1 MHGFFEGEGTLGKGS
16 LAHTDPNLSK
26 AFSAC
31 NMTHGIPL
39 FPRHLAAELQNMLK
53 VSFSLDVS
61 RQGYDALRQSFDSHT
76 SLIHVPPDALLD
88 VLRAYRRSKTRD
100 GAHTSAVFLTP
111 LVEGYTDLAP
121 WQAYL
126 RRMRKVRTYT
136 AEDWPGC
143 PYPMQA
149 WYDPP
154 CYPPP
159 PPKACAAVALTTC
172 QPPSTQMAAS
182 CMLAAMN
189 NGSPSMLFEARIAGA
204 KGLALMDT
212 GASTVFISEEFCL
225 ANGIKI
231 FPFEGSVT
239 LAGNQSTKVIGKCSF
254 GLSIGRCMSHAVEAI
269 AMPELVNGVALIL
282 GESWLRKH
290 GVTLDYSTMQCTVLT
305 RRGRLS
311 IMQAWQG
318 SDDGTPSDAMA
329 MAAAA
334 RHEQEP
340 EPQAVPPPLTA
351 KQARRAMKRGARPF
365 LCCIKQ
371 VFEDEREA
379 VRTDIEINPVV
390 AAVRANPGGTNG
402 NNGTDHPDGP
412 LAAEAAPTPQK
423 ESVEARIEKALFPKA
438 PDPTLL
444 GSDRLR
450 NLLLRFKERF
460 PDSLPPFAAQDHG
473 VKHCIDLIPGS
484 KVPYRKPYRMSPKEL
499 GEAKRQVQE
508 FLDKGIIVPSQSPFG
523 ANMFFVAKSDGSL
536 RAVVD
541 FRFLN
546 AICVKQRFP
555 MPNAQDLIDRMQGKT
570 IWSTMDLSSGF
581 YQIALNPEDRHKT
594 AFSTPF
600 GHYEFTCLPMGLCN
614 SPSTFQS
621 VMTRMFAPYDFV
633 LVYVDDLIICSAT
646 PEEHEQ
652 HLAKVLSVLEEHKM
666 YVSLKKC
673 QFNRPEVKF
682 LGHICGRD
690 GVKVDPA
697 KVKAVAEWPT
707 PKTPSHVSQFLGLAN
722 YMRRFIQGYAAMA
735 APLYELTKKDAAF
748 EWRQEHDAAFGAL
761 KEALTTAPVLAM
773 PDYGKTFE
781 VRSDASLLGTGA
793 VLMQDDRPVAY
804 HSKRFTSAERN
815 YGTGEQELLGVI
827 HALDAWRCYLE
838 GSKVKL
844 VTDHHPL
851 IYLNTQPL
859 LSRRQARWLEKLS
872 RFDYE
877 WEYRPG
883 RVNVADPLSRSPQ
896 LALALLCCAGVLRSG
911 RVLSNGNGTAAAPR
925 PAKRQRMQAAAP
937 SEAKSKAK
945 AGARKKREAD
955 DQVIGT
961 PPMAPLLERIRQ
973 GYETDSY
980 FHTSKLTACMV
991 QKDGLWLKDGLIA
1004 VPDAGDLR
1012 ELIIKDMHEPP
1023 LSGHV
1028 GPEKTLQ
1035 AVSRIFWWPRIR
1047 RDCIQFV
1054 QRCHACQCNKSSSVR
1069 PGGLLQP
1076 LPIPERRWECV
1087 TMDLITSLPKTANG
1101 NDAIVVFV
1109 DKLSKMC
1116 HFVATTTSISAEQF
1130 AEVYVNAVVRHHGLS
1145 RTIVSDRDP
1154 RFQGKFW
1161 QSVCDL
1167 LGMKSAMS
1175 TAFHPATDGQTERA
1189 NRTLED
1195 MLRHYVGPHQDDWD
1209 RRLAAAEFAV
1219 NNSWQ
1224 ASVRNTPFFLN
1235 YGQHPLT
1242 PVTIGTEHVV
1252 PSATAFVH
1260 GLEEHIKAAKLCL
1273 RQAQDRQKA
1282 YADKSRRDV
1291 SFAAGDMVLLN
1302 TRNIKLKMTKD
1313 MTKKLMPKWVGPYKV
1328 TERIGPVAV
1337 RLELPPHLKLHNV
1350 FHVSLVKPYLS
1361 DGPVQPPPPLE
1372 IDADGPIYTAQE
1384 LMDKRER
1391 RSGTR
1396 RITEYLVRWQGYGPQ
1411 YDSWEPSRNILDKGL
1426 IEAFK
1431 ARLAA
1436 R

>member
-1 MHGFFEGEGTLGKGS
+1 MQHGSHLGEPNGYGS
-16 LAHTDPNLSK
+16 IFDKNFRLASVLLATDK
-26 AFSAC
+26 AQG
-31 NMTHGIPL
+31 MPE
-39 FPRHLAAELQNMLK
+39 FPRHLTTDLQKALNVM
-53 VSFSLDVS
+53 FTLDTS
-61 RQGYDALRQSFDSHT
+61 RQGLTALQQGFEGHT
-76 SLIHVPPDALLD
+76 SLVYVPADALYD
-88 VLRAYRRSKTRD
+88 VMRAYRSSKARN
-100 GAHTSAVFLTP
+100 GLGTSAVFIVP
-111 LVEGYTDLAP
+111 LANEHTEVAP
-121 WQAYL
+121 WRAYL
-126 RRMRKVRTYT
+126 RRMRKVFTY
-136 AEDWPGC
+136 DRISWPGC

-154 CYPPP
+154 AEPKPFPPP
-159 PPKACAAVALTTC
+159 PHFAQESGCEPATQAVASCTLAA
-172 QPPSTQMAAS
+172 AAS
-182 CMLAAMN
+182 
-189 NGSPSMLFEARIAGA
+189 NGPSMVFSARIAGA
-204 KGLALMDT
+204 KGLVLMDT
-212 GASTVFISEEFCL
+212 GASAVFISEEFCL

-231 FPFEGSVT
+231 FPYDGSVT
-239 LAGNQSTKVIGKCSF
+239 LAGNQSTPVIGKCF
-254 GLSIGRCMSHAVEAI
+254 VGLNIGKGVSHKVEAI
-269 AMPELVNGVALIL
+269 ALPELVNGVALIL
-282 GESWLRKH
+282 GESWLKAN
-290 GVTLDYSTMQCTVLT
+290 GVTLDYGTMRCNLRTPG
-305 RRGRLS
+305 GRMRELHP
-311 IMQAWQG
+311 WQG
-318 SDDGTPSDAMA
+318 SGEGTPSHA

-334 RHEQEP
+334 MPHPEDEP
-340 EPQAVPPPLTA
+340 RPVPPPLTA
-351 KQARRAMKRGARPF
+351 KQAWRALKRGARPF
-365 LCCIKQ
+365 LCSIKQ
-371 VFEDEREA
+371 VFGEEHDA
-379 VRTDIEINPVV
+379 VHTIAESNPV
-390 AAVRANPGGTNG
+390 AAAACTHPGGTEG
-402 NNGTDHPDGP
+402 ADGRPGTDHPAGQGSHGTTTTT
-412 LAAEAAPTPQK
+412 ASPTAK
-423 ESVEARIEKALFPKA
+423 ESIEARIEKALYPKA
-438 PDPTLL
+438 PDPTLVCP
-444 GSDRLR
+444 GRLR
-450 NLLLRFKERF
+450 QLLARFKERF
-460 PDSLPPFAAQDHG
+460 PDSLPAFAAQDHG
-473 VKHCIDLIPGS
+473 AKHCIDLIPGS

-499 GEAKRQVQE
+499 AEAKRQVQE

-523 ANMFFVAKSDGSL
+523 ANMFFVSKSDGSL

-581 YQIALNPEDRHKT
+581 YQIALDPADRHKT

-614 SPSTFQS
+614 SPATFQS

-646 PEEHEQ
+646 PEEHER
-652 HLAKVLSVLEEHKM
+652 HLSTVLSVLEQHKM

-697 KVKAVAEWPT
+697 KVRAVEEWPT
-707 PKTPSHVSQFLGLAN
+707 PQNPSHVSQFLGLAN
-722 YMRRFIQGYAAMA
+722 YMRRFIQGYAALA
-735 APLYELTKKDAAF
+735 APLYGLTQKDAEF
-748 EWRQEHDAAFGAL
+748 VWREEHDAAFKGL

-773 PDYGKTFE
+773 PDFSKPFE

-896 LALALLCCAGVLRSG
+896 LAQALLCCAGVLRSG
-911 RVLSNGNGTAAAPR
+911 RKLHDGPPPSKRRRIETAP
-925 PAKRQRMQAAAP
+925 
-937 SEAKSKAK
+937 KAK
-945 AGARKKREAD
+945 AKAKAKGKRNSD
-955 DQVIGT
+955 DEIVG
-961 PPMAPLLERIRQ
+961 PAPMAPLLERIRQ
-973 GYETDSY
+973 SYSKDSY
-980 FHTSKLTACMV
+980 FSTSKLIAEMV
-991 QKDGLWLKDGLIA
+991 QRDGLWLKHGLIA
-1004 VPDAGDLR
+1004 VPNDGDLR
-1012 ELIIKDMHEPP
+1012 EVIIRDMHEPP
-1023 LSGHV
+1023 LSGHI

-1035 AVSRIFWWPRIR
+1035 AVSRVFWWPHMR
-1047 RDCIQFV
+1047 RDCVQYV
-1054 QRCHACQCNKSSSVR
+1054 QRCHACQCNKSSSVK

-1076 LPIPERRWECV
+1076 LPIPDRRWECV
-1087 TMDLITSLPKTANG
+1087 TMDLITSLPKTGNG
-1101 NDAIVVFV
+1101 HDAIVVFV

-1116 HFVATTTSISAEQF
+1116 HFVAAKTALSAEEF
-1130 AEVYVNAVVRHHGLS
+1130 AELYVNNVVRHHGLS

-1154 RFQGKFW
+1154 RFQSKFW
-1161 QSVCDL
+1161 QSVCEL
-1167 LGMKSAMS
+1167 LGIKSAMS

-1195 MLRHYVGPHQDDWD
+1195 MLRHYIGPHQDDWD
-1209 RRLAAAEFAV
+1209 KWLAAAEFAV

-1224 ASVRNTPFFLN
+1224 ASVQNTPFFLN

-1273 RQAQDRQKA
+1273 KQAQDRQKA
-1282 YADKSRRDV
+1282 YADKSRREV
-1291 SFAAGDMVLLN
+1291 SFAAGDMVLLH
-1302 TRNIKLKMTKD
+1302 TRNVKLKMTKD

-1328 TERIGPVAV
+1328 LERIGPVAV

-1350 FHVSLVKPYLS
+1350 FHVSLVKHYRS
-1361 DGPVQPPPPLE
+1361 DGAVQPPPPLD
-1372 IDADGPIYTAQE
+1372 IDADGPVYTVHE
-1384 LMDKRER
+1384 LMDKRQR
-1391 RSGTR
+1391 KSGS
-1396 RITEYLVRWQGYGPQ
+1396 RIVTEYLVRWAGYGPQ
-1411 YDSWEPSRNILDKGL
+1411 HDSWEPARNILDKGL
-1426 IEAFK
+1426 IDALK
-1431 ARLAA
+1431 ARLQQ